1 LKEIEKRERLQVG
14 PGQPLIVWVDVKIPT
29 NAVPGEYKGDLRVQI
44 GAKTRALTKVGLEV
58 SEAVL
63 PPESPLAT
71 SFGIDLRQVEE
82 AEDVDLNKPSG
93 EKMLDKYVNLLAEH
107 RLVAAD
113 LNVPA
118 QIGTDPESIEGT
130 PAMDRLDLVA
140 ARSQGSTI
148 RFPIYATY
156 PVKDPLGA
164 DRDEARDYL
173 RTVAR
178 VLKERGLLER
188 SYLYVVDEPAITD
201 GPRVRDWIALAKEA
215 DPGIRMLLTAVPNP
229 VFGDEISIWSP
240 NLNSTFNASAFR
252 NQIGSMPELWTYQSV
267 STLYPF
273 PTIFS
278 DDPRPSARA
287 MGWLAYS
294 QKLDGI
300 LYWTVNH
307 WQEVENPWAQGGTF
321 RDGATG
327 AIANGDG
334 VLVYPGKAKD
344 MKRPSPS
351 VRLKLLRDGIEDNML
366 LSVVATSRAGGAR
379 AANQFA
385 MQLAPAPG
393 RFETR
398 PQLVAEIRKRMLA
411 RATAP
416 ATAL

>member
-1 LKEIEKRERLQVG
+1 
-14 PGQPLIVWVDVKIPT
+14 
-29 NAVPGEYKGDLRVQI
+29 
-44 GAKTRALTKVGLEV
+44 
-58 SEAVL
+58 
-63 PPESPLAT
+63 
-71 SFGIDLRQVEE
+71 
-82 AEDVDLNKPSG
+82 
-93 EKMLDKYVNLLAEH
+93 MLDKYVNLLAEH